1 MTRSPRVATISRKTH
16 ETSIDIEVNL
26 DGTGQVDVKTGIG
39 FYDHMLNQLGKH
51 GLFDLKVHVEGDL
64 WIDGHHTMEDTAIA
78 LGQAFDQALTD
89 RRGVR
94 RFADR
99 LCPLDDAL
107 SRGVVDLSG
116 RPYFVYTAPDG
127 LAPMVGEFDTSMN
140 EHIWE
145 SFAFNARMTLHVD
158 TLRGRNAHHVIE
170 SQYKAVARALREAVS
185 FDERETGIPSTKGV
199 L

>member
-64 WIDGHHTMEDTAIA
+64 WIDGHHTMKDTAIA

-99 LCPLDDAL
+99 LCPLDDAAL
-107 SRGVVDLSG
+107 PRRRRPLGPSVLRVYRTRWPCPDGRGVRHEHERAHLGVFRVQ
-116 RPYFVYTAPDG
+116 RPDDAP
-127 LAPMVGEFDTSMN
+127 
-140 EHIWE
+140 
-145 SFAFNARMTLHVD
+145 RRHVAWAQ
-158 TLRGRNAHHVIE
+158 RHHVIE
-170 SQYKAVARALREAVS
+170 SQ
-185 FDERETGIPSTKGV
+185 
-199 L
+199 